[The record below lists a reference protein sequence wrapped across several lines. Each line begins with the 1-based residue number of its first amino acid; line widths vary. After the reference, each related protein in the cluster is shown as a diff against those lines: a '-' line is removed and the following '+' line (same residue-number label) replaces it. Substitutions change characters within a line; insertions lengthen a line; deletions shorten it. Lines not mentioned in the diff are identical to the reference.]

1 MTVIVIDASTLV
13 KYLLK
18 EEGWRKVSA
27 FLRKNREITSLGLA
41 LIEGANAVWKRYRLY
56 RDIDFETAQRL
67 LDYLHAT
74 REIILYENPLEYIG
88 EGERVALE
96 NSVPIYDA
104 LYIAQALKY
113 GKLATSDEKQGK
125 IAEKLGVKVLYL

>member
-1 MTVIVIDASTLV
+1 MTVIVIDTSALV

-18 EEGWRKVSA
+18 EEGWREVSA
-27 FLRKNREITSLGLA
+27 FLRKNREITSLELA

-56 RDIDFETAQRL
+56 RDINFETAQRL

-74 REIILYENPLEYIG
+74 REILIYENPIEYLP
-88 EGERVALE
+88 EGEKVALE
-96 NSVPIYDA
+96 NGIPIYDA

-113 GKLATSDEKQGK
+113 GKLATADERQGK
-125 IAEKLGVKVLYL
+125 IAEKLGVEVVYL

>member
-1 MTVIVIDASTLV
+1 MTVIVIDTSVLV

-18 EEGWRKVSA
+18 EVGWRDVST
-27 FLRKNREITSLGLA
+27 FLRKNREIASLELA

-56 RDIDFETAQRL
+56 GDIDFKTAQRL

-74 REIILYENPLEYIG
+74 GEIILYENPLEYLR
-88 EGERVALE
+88 EGEMIALE
-96 NSVPIYDA
+96 NHIPIYDA

-113 GKLATSDEKQGK
+113 GNLVTSDEKQGK
-125 IAEKLGVKVLYL
+125 MAERLGVNVVYL